1 VKNGTIVSPTRA
13 ESTAESDDVCTFSI
27 LYQIISSYKQRKRL
41 QKRREVNARGITAS
55 PTHKREHNRKND

>member
-1 VKNGTIVSPTRA
+1 MKNGTIVSPTRA
-13 ESTAESDDVCTFSI
+13 ESTAESDDVCTFSMGH
-27 LYQIISSYKQRKRL
+27 ISSYKQRKRL